1 MTRNLDKICDLECRV
16 IELLNCGKYQ
26 LDSEE
31 GGALVDELKD
41 LADAKKNCYKAEYY
55 KEAAEELE
63 RAEMRERYNQDDPMG
78 YDNWRYSSGRFA
90 PKGRGHYA
98 GYIPEDMMWDREQGK
113 MGYPRDNRS
122 SNYDSS
128 YGNSGDSS
136 GRSSRRGYIY
146 DDWKTAKMSGA
157 KDKMGHHTDEY
168 LMDTAQSVKE
178 MWADADPDQR
188 KKMKANL
195 TKLVGE
201 LA

>member
-16 IELLNCGKYQ
+16 IELLTCGKWQ

-31 GGALVDELKD
+31 GGALIDELKD

-63 RAEMRERYNQDDPMG
+63 RAEMRERYNQDGPMG

-98 GYIPEDMMWDREQGK
+98 GYIPEDMMWDPEHRMK
-113 MGYPRDNRS
+113 SDPMDF
-122 SNYDSS
+122 
-128 YGNSGDSS
+128 S
-136 GRSSRRGYIY
+136 GRGSRRGYIY
-146 DDWKTAKMSGA
+146 DDWKNAKMSGA
-157 KDKMGHHTDEY
+157 KDRMGHHTDEY